1 VPAQFPALAGQF
13 ADYIDAQLKAFRSGE
28 RANDPN
34 KMMRMTAA
42 KMTDAEMKAVADYI
56 AGLR

>member
-1 VPAQFPALAGQF
+1 M
-13 ADYIDAQLKAFRSGE
+13 AFQSGA

-42 KMTDAEMKAVADYI
+42 KLNDAEMKAVTDYI